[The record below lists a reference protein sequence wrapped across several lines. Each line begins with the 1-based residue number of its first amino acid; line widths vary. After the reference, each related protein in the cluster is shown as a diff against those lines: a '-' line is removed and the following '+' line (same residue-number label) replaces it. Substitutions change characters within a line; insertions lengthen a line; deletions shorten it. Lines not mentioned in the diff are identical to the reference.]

1 MEEHGVALEVI
12 SFSDTFSHFPF
23 DERASTSKKCSKAS
37 YAESD
42 GAEALTLAA
51 NNPEDYRVVSQ
62 PAKNNSFSMYIT
74 EDFDAAAEVQR
85 LNEIRRARRKQ
96 SVTRR
101 SRLDRHGFEL
111 IRLYQEGATFSA
123 LAIYLR
129 ERRIVVHETT
139 ISRWIKKR
147 IA

>member
-1 MEEHGVALEVI
+1 MPSQMELRLQLWQRIIPRIIA
-12 SFSDTFSHFPF
+12 SSHNLPK
-23 DERASTSKKCSKAS
+23 RI
-37 YAESD
+37 
-42 GAEALTLAA
+42 L
-51 NNPEDYRVVSQ
+51 
-62 PAKNNSFSMYIT
+62 FSMYIT
-74 EDFDAAAEVQR
+74 EDFDAAAELQR

-101 SRLDRHGFEL
+101 SRLDKHGFEL
-111 IRLYQEGATFSA
+111 IRLYQEGATYSA

>member
-1 MEEHGVALEVI
+1 
-12 SFSDTFSHFPF
+12 
-23 DERASTSKKCSKAS
+23 
-37 YAESD
+37 
-42 GAEALTLAA
+42 
-51 NNPEDYRVVSQ
+51 
-62 PAKNNSFSMYIT
+62 MYIS

-101 SRLDRHGFEL
+101 SRLDKHGFEL